1 MAGIVAW
8 LAWVITG
15 VASPSGSVTAT
26 AALGVVATV
35 AVFLICRALMGTTRL
50 SDPTALA
57 RGMAA
62 FVGFGAVAL
71 AVFFADGPGLI
82 VRILSTASQMGC
94 GLFVGF
100 RSRAAVGGL
109 GLSAVLS
116 AIDTPF
122 YGTVLLAVVL
132 AVYLERN
139 PFPISR

>member
-35 AVFLICRALMGTTRL
+35 GVFLICRALMGTTRL

-62 FVGFGAVAL
+62 FVGLGAVAL
-71 AVFFADGPGLI
+71 AVFFADGPWLI

-109 GLSAVLS
+109 GLSVVLS

-139 PFPISR
+139 PFPFSR